1 MAESFGA
8 DPERYDRVRPSYPAA
23 MVDAILAEVPGRDV
37 LDVGCGTGI
46 AARLFREAQCHVT
59 GIEPDSRMADFARRQ
74 GFEVDVARFE
84 EWARAGRTF
93 DVLVSGTTWH
103 WIDPP
108 VGALRAA
115 ETLPSGGVFAA
126 FWNVHHPPPQLA
138 EAFNAA
144 YGRIAQSSPFARHGG
159 DWHMRIL
166 NRTARGL
173 TDAGAFDTPRV
184 RRYPWQQTYTREQWL
199 EVVPTFGGHGLLDA
213 EQADELID
221 DIGSAIDAAEGSFT
235 MTYETLLIT
244 ATRV

>member
-23 MVDAILAEVPGRDV
+23 MVDAVVSEAPGRDL

-46 AARLFREAQCHVT
+46 AARLFQAAQCTVL
-59 GIEPDSRMADFARRQ
+59 GVEVDPRMADFARER
-74 GFEVDVARFE
+74 GLDVEVARFE
-84 EWARAGRTF
+84 EWRSEGRTF
-93 DVLVSGTTWH
+93 DAVVSGTTWH

-115 ETLPSGGVFAA
+115 EALRPGGVFAA
-126 FWNVHHPPPQLA
+126 FWNVHLPPQQLV

-144 YGRIAQSSPFARHGG
+144 YGRIAQGSPFARHGG
-159 DWHMRIL
+159 DRHMRIL

-184 RRYPWQQTYTREQWL
+184 RRFPWEQTYTREQWL
-199 EVVPTFGGHGLLDA
+199 EVVPTFGGHGLLDD
-213 EQADELID
+213 EQVDELMD
-221 DIGSAIDAAEGSFT
+221 GLGSAIDAAGGSFT
-235 MTYETLLIT
+235 MSFETLLIT